1 MKYILKR
8 ISKIES
14 TSLRGSLP
22 AGQAGND
29 RSNLVS
35 GLPKKDCGLAPA
47 MTTRFLR
54 SLLSIPFIFL
64 MAACTNMENAELSE
78 RATFIKLYSGIRGI
92 EAAAAEL
99 TDDGYIVLGNMT
111 ITRDSVLTVVFKTDK
126 RGNRMTPI
134 RYYQGGS
141 GNAIKALPNN
151 QGYLIV
157 GESIKT
163 DPGASQTD
171 NIDIYSA
178 RMLHISNDLDS
189 IKTLYRRDETTN
201 TIKVDYSGISIT
213 VTPGNKV
220 VVLGTYQESLST
232 PVRPY
237 LQQFNAS
244 FTTEESYLEYSV
256 LQRSYRN
263 SKSLHYL
270 NGNFVWASAI
280 ALEQQNFD
288 FSYATIPY
296 VQEGSV
302 FTNYSSLGETT
313 AATQSLRPNDIQP
326 ASSPAF
332 GFGVVG
338 TRANPNGTN
347 SNMIFFRTDAQGN
360 IVPSSVKYFDAI
372 DASVDAATSE
382 IQDFGTAITSTSDG
396 GFVLAGHFTT
406 NPQKGNGLNDILLAK
421 VDLQGNLF
429 WMQTIGGTGS
439 ETVSTI
445 RETEDGGLLIC
456 GTNTL
461 SGTPSIFLIK
471 TDKNGALKD

>member
-1 MKYILKR
+1 MKYI
-8 ISKIES
+8 
-14 TSLRGSLP
+14 P
-22 AGQAGND
+22 
-29 RSNLVS
+29 
-35 GLPKKDCGLAPA
+35 
-47 MTTRFLR
+47 
-54 SLLSIPFIFL
+54 SIAFTFMI
-64 MAACTNMENAELSE
+64 AACTNMENAELSE
-78 RATFIKLYSGIRGI
+78 RATFIKLYSGISGI

-126 RGNRMTPI
+126 RGNRTTPI

-151 QGYLIV
+151 QGYIIV
-157 GESIKT
+157 GERIKT

-171 NIDIYSA
+171 NIDIFSA

-189 IKTLYRRDETTN
+189 IKTLYRSDETTS
-201 TIKVDYSGISIT
+201 TIKVDYKGISIT

-220 VVLGTYQESLST
+220 VILGTYQESLST
-232 PVRPY
+232 PERPY

-244 FTTEESYLEYSV
+244 FTTEESYLEYSS

-263 SKSLHYL
+263 SKSLHYV
-270 NGNFVWASAI
+270 NESFVWASAI

-296 VQEGSV
+296 VQDGST
-302 FTNYSSLGETT
+302 FTDNSSLGIT
-313 AATQSLRPNDIQP
+313 AATTQSLRPNDIQP
-326 ASSPAF
+326 SKF
-332 GFGVVG
+332 GVGFGVVG
-338 TRANPNGTN
+338 TRSNPNGTDAN
-347 SNMIFFRTDAQGN
+347 IIFFRTTLQGKILESTVN
-360 IVPSSVKYFDAI
+360 YFDAI
-372 DASVDAATSE
+372 NGVTDATTSS
-382 IQDFGTAITSTSDG
+382 IQDYGTAITGTSDG

-406 NPQKGNGLNDILLAK
+406 NPQKGNGLNDILLVK

-461 SGTPSIFLIK
+461 SNVPSIFLIK
-471 TDKNGALKD
+471 TDRNGELKD

>member
-1 MKYILKR
+1 MKHIL
-8 ISKIES
+8 
-14 TSLRGSLP
+14 
-22 AGQAGND
+22 
-29 RSNLVS
+29 
-35 GLPKKDCGLAPA
+35 
-47 MTTRFLR
+47 F
-54 SLLSIPFIFL
+54 IPFIFL

-220 VVLGTYQESLST
+220 VVLGTYQESLSA
-232 PVRPY
+232 PVQPY

-244 FTTEESYLEYSV
+244 LTTEESYLEYAS

-263 SKSLHYL
+263 AKSVHYV
-270 NGNFVWASAI
+270 NQSFIWASAI

-302 FTNYSSLGETT
+302 FIDNDPLGITT
-313 AATQSLRPNDIQP
+313 ATTQSLRPNDIQP
-326 ASSPAF
+326 SKF
-332 GFGVVG
+332 GVGFGVVG
-338 TRANPNGTN
+338 TRSNPNGTDAN
-347 SNMIFFRTDAQGN
+347 IIFFRTTPQGK
-360 IVPSSVKYFDAI
+360 IYESSVNYFDAI
-372 DASVDAATSE
+372 NGETDATTSS
-382 IQDFGTAITSTSDG
+382 IQDYGTAIAGTSDG

-406 NPQKGNGLNDILLAK
+406 NPQKGNGLNDILLVK